1 MTEQNTKVN
10 LETGAYADKEA
21 EKNIK
26 ETLANVFK
34 EQQRRM
40 LHFLKWVLV
49 SAVIGVVIGLV
60 GTAFW
65 HGMEKVNHIRQGQ
78 PLIVLG
84 LPVAGLLIVFLYH
97 IAGRKN
103 DHGTNGVL
111 AAVRSE
117 EELKVVTAPLIFVS
131 TLLTHLFGGSA
142 GREGAALQIGGNLG
156 SWIGKLLRLN
166 KTDMRAAV
174 MCGMSACFAV
184 LFGTPLAAA
193 IFSMEVV
200 NVGVMYYSA
209 LLPCVFAGF
218 IALGVAKLFGVH
230 GEALSIA
237 VVPEFTLINAG
248 KIVLVALLCAL
259 VSVLFCTVL
268 HEASKYTKKW
278 IANHYLRIFLI
289 GALIAGINL
298 LLGTTDYMGA
308 GMNVIE
314 RSLHGEVR
322 PEAFLIKMI
331 LTALTLGVGYK
342 GGEIVPSFF
351 IGATFGCVMGQVL
364 GLSPSMCA
372 AVGMICV
379 FCGVTNSPI
388 ASLLIALEL
397 FGMEGIYFVL
407 IGIAVSY
414 RLSGYSSLYS
424 TQRIVISKYQSRYR
438 HKWQE

>member
-1 MTEQNTKVN
+1 MTEKNT
-10 LETGAYADKEA
+10 ER
-21 EKNIK
+21 NIK
-26 ETLANVFK
+26 VTFKTTLR
-34 EQQRRM
+34 EQKNR
-40 LHFLKWVLV
+40 LIHFLKWILV
-49 SAVIGVVIGLV
+49 SGIIGIVIGLV
-60 GTAFW
+60 GAAFW
-65 HGMEKVNHIRQGQ
+65 HGMEKVNHIRQAQ
-78 PLIVLG
+78 PMIVLG
-84 LPVAGLLIVFLYH
+84 LPAAGLVIVFLYH

-103 DHGTNGVL
+103 DHGTNSVL

-156 SWIGKLLRLN
+156 SFLGKLFRLDEA
-166 KTDMRAAV
+166 DMRAAV

-193 IFSMEVV
+193 VFAMEVV

-209 LLPCVFAGF
+209 LMPSVFAGL
-218 IALGVAKLFGVH
+218 IGLGTAKLFGVH

-237 VVPEFTLINAG
+237 VVPEFTLVNAG
-248 KIVLVALLCAL
+248 KIVIVALLCAL
-259 VSVLFCTVL
+259 VSALFCMVL
-268 HEASKYTKKW
+268 HEVSKYCKKW
-278 IANHYLRIFLI
+278 IANAYLRIFLI
-289 GALIAGINL
+289 GALVAGINI

-314 RSLHGEVR
+314 RSLHGEVN
-322 PEAFLIKMI
+322 PEAFLLKML
-331 LTALTLGVGYK
+331 LTALTLGVGFK

-351 IGATFGCVMGQVL
+351 VGATFGCLMGQIV

-379 FCGVTNSPI
+379 FCGVTNSPV

-407 IGIAVSY
+407 IGIAVCY
-414 RLSGYSSLYS
+414 RLSGYCSLYE
-424 TQRIVISKYQSRYR
+424 TQRIVVSKYQSRYR